1 MKFEE
6 LYLEAGRTRNEI
18 RYLVVQAKKSRE
30 ELLRRRLALQ
40 RIKSLTK
47 SLIKIRRALRL
58 KIKIK
63 KLIKRVKNDREKR
76 QRYSPIFNQEG
87 SASAFLG

>member
-6 LYLEAGRTRNEI
+6 LYLEDGRTRNEI
-18 RYLVVQAKKSRE
+18 RYLVVQARKSR
-30 ELLRRRLALQ
+30 ELLRRRLALH
-40 RIKSLTK
+40 RVKSLTK
-47 SLIKIRRALRL
+47 SLTKIRRALRL

-87 SASAFLG
+87 SAFLG

>member
-1 MKFEE
+1 MKLRE
-6 LYLEAGRTRNEI
+6 LYLEADRIRNET
-18 RYLVVQAKKSRE
+18 RYLVIKARKSRE
-30 ELLRRRLALQ
+30 LQRRRLALQ

-47 SLIKIRRALRL
+47 SLIKIRRTLCL

-87 SASAFLG
+87 SAFLG

>member
-30 ELLRRRLALQ
+30 LLRRRLALQ
-40 RIKSLTK
+40 RIRNLTK

-58 KIKIK
+58 KIKIR
-63 KLIKRVKNDREKR
+63 KLIKRVKDDREKR

-87 SASAFLG
+87 LAFLG

>member
-18 RYLVVQAKKSRE
+18 RYLVVQARKSR

-40 RIKSLTK
+40 RIKSLNK

-76 QRYSPIFNQEG
+76 QRYSPIFNQGE
-87 SASAFLG
+87 SAFLG

>member
-18 RYLVVQAKKSRE
+18 RYLVVQARKSRE
-30 ELLRRRLALQ
+30 LRRRRLALQ
-40 RIKSLTK
+40 RIKSLNK

-76 QRYSPIFNQEG
+76 LRYSPIFNQGE
-87 SASAFLG
+87 SAFLG

>member
-18 RYLVVQAKKSRE
+18 RYLVVQAKKSK

-40 RIKSLTK
+40 RIKILTK

-63 KLIKRVKNDREKR
+63 KLIKRVKDDREKR
-76 QRYSPIFNQEG
+76 QRYSPIFNQER
-87 SASAFLG
+87 SAFLG

>member
-18 RYLVVQAKKSRE
+18 RYLVVQARKSR

-40 RIKSLTK
+40 RIKSLNK

-63 KLIKRVKNDREKR
+63 KLIKKVKNDREKR
-76 QRYSPIFNQEG
+76 QRYSPIFNQGE
-87 SASAFLG
+87 SAFLG

>member
-6 LYLEAGRTRNEI
+6 LHLEAGRTRNEI
-18 RYLVVQAKKSRE
+18 RYLVVQARKSR

-47 SLIKIRRALRL
+47 SLVKIKRALRL

-63 KLIKRVKNDREKR
+63 KLIKRVKTDREKR
-76 QRYSPIFNQEG
+76 QRYSPIFNQGE
-87 SASAFLG
+87 SAFLG

>member
-30 ELLRRRLALQ
+30 LLRRRLALQ

-47 SLIKIRRALRL
+47 SLTKIRKTLRL

-63 KLIKRVKNDREKR
+63 KLIKRVKDDREKR

-87 SASAFLG
+87 SAFLG

>member
-6 LYLEAGRTRNEI
+6 LYLESGRTRNDI
-18 RYLVVQAKKSRE
+18 RYLVVQARKSR

-40 RIKSLTK
+40 RIESLTK
-47 SLIKIRRALRL
+47 SLTKIRRALRL

-63 KLIKRVKNDREKR
+63 KLIKKVKDDREKR

-87 SASAFLG
+87 SAFLG

>member
-1 MKFEE
+1 MKLRE
-6 LYLEAGRTRNEI
+6 LYLEADRIRNET
-18 RYLVVQAKKSRE
+18 RYLVTKARKSRE
-30 ELLRRRLALQ
+30 LQKRTLALQ

-63 KLIKRVKNDREKR
+63 KLIKRVKNDRERR
-76 QRYSPIFNQEG
+76 QRYSPIFNQEE
-87 SASAFLG
+87 SAFLG

>member
-6 LYLEAGRTRNEI
+6 LYLKSGRVRNEI
-18 RYLVVQAKKSRE
+18 RYLVMRTRKSRE
-30 ELLRRRLALQ
+30 LQKRRLALQ

-47 SLIKIRRALRL
+47 SLIKIKRALRL

-63 KLIKRVKNDREKR
+63 RLIKRVKNDREKR
-76 QRYSPIFNQEG
+76 QRYSPIFNQEE
-87 SASAFLG
+87 SAFLG

>member
-18 RYLVVQAKKSRE
+18 RYLVVQARKSRE
-30 ELLRRRLALQ
+30 LLKRRLALR
-40 RIKSLTK
+40 RIKSLNK

-63 KLIKRVKNDREKR
+63 KLIKRVKNDKEKR
-76 QRYSPIFNQEG
+76 LRYSPIFNQGE
-87 SASAFLG
+87 SAFLG

>member
-30 ELLRRRLALQ
+30 LLRRRLALQ

-47 SLIKIRRALRL
+47 SLTKIRRALRL

-63 KLIKRVKNDREKR
+63 KLIKRVKDDREKR

-87 SASAFLG
+87 SAFLG

>member
-18 RYLVVQAKKSRE
+18 RYLVVQARKSR

-47 SLIKIRRALRL
+47 SLTKIRKALRL

-63 KLIKRVKNDREKR
+63 KLIKIVKNDREKR

-87 SASAFLG
+87 SVFLG

>member
-18 RYLVVQAKKSRE
+18 RYLVVQARKSRE
-30 ELLRRRLALQ
+30 LPRRRLALH

-47 SLIKIRRALRL
+47 SLTKIRRALRL

-76 QRYSPIFNQEG
+76 QRYSPIFNQEE
-87 SASAFLG
+87 SAFLG

>member
-30 ELLRRRLALQ
+30 LLRRRLALQ
-40 RIKSLTK
+40 RIRSLTK
-47 SLIKIRRALRL
+47 SLTKIRRTLRL

-63 KLIKRVKNDREKR
+63 KLIKRVKDDREKR

-87 SASAFLG
+87 SAFLG

>member
-6 LYLEAGRTRNEI
+6 LYLEAGRTRNE
-18 RYLVVQAKKSRE
+18 
-30 ELLRRRLALQ
+30 RRLALQ

-47 SLIKIRRALRL
+47 SLIKIRKTLRL

-87 SASAFLG
+87 SAFLG

>member
-18 RYLVVQAKKSRE
+18 RYLVIQARKSR

-40 RIKSLTK
+40 RIKSLNK

-76 QRYSPIFNQEG
+76 QRYSPIFNQGE
-87 SASAFLG
+87 SAFLG

>member
-1 MKFEE
+1 LKLRE
-6 LYLEAGRTRNEI
+6 LYLEADRIRNEV
-18 RYLVVQAKKSRE
+18 RYLAIKARKSRE
-30 ELLRRRLALQ
+30 LQKRRLALQ

-47 SLIKIRRALRL
+47 SLIKVKRTLRL

-76 QRYSPIFNQEG
+76 QRYSPIFNQEE
-87 SASAFLG
+87 SAFLG

>member
-30 ELLRRRLALQ
+30 LPRRRLALQ

-47 SLIKIRRALRL
+47 SLTKIRRAMLR

-63 KLIKRVKNDREKR
+63 RLIKKVKKDREKR
-76 QRYSPIFNQEG
+76 QSYSPIFNQEG
-87 SASAFLG
+87 SAFLG

>member
-30 ELLRRRLALQ
+30 LLRRRLALQ
-40 RIKSLTK
+40 RIKRLTK

-63 KLIKRVKNDREKR
+63 KLIKKVKKDREKR
-76 QRYSPIFNQEG
+76 RSYSPIFNQEG
-87 SASAFLG
+87 SAFLG

>member
-6 LYLEAGRTRNEI
+6 LYLEASRAKNEI
-18 RYLVVQAKKSRE
+18 RYLVMKTRKSK
-30 ELLRRRLALQ
+30 ELQRRRLALQ

-47 SLIKIRRALRL
+47 SLIKIKRALHL

-76 QRYSPIFNQEG
+76 QRYSSIFSQEE
-87 SASAFLG
+87 SAFLG

>member
-30 ELLRRRLALQ
+30 LLRRRLALQ
-40 RIKSLTK
+40 RIRKLTK

-63 KLIKRVKNDREKR
+63 KLIKKVKDDREKR

-87 SASAFLG
+87 SAFLG

>member
-18 RYLVVQAKKSRE
+18 RYLVVQAKKSR

-63 KLIKRVKNDREKR
+63 KLIKRVKDDREKR
-76 QRYSPIFNQEG
+76 QRYSPSSIKKGQH
-87 SASAFLG
+87 S

>member
-18 RYLVVQAKKSRE
+18 KYLVVQARKSR

-40 RIKSLTK
+40 RIKSLSK
-47 SLIKIRRALRL
+47 SLIKIRKALRL

-63 KLIKRVKNDREKR
+63 KLIKRVKIDREKC
-76 QRYSPIFNQEG
+76 QRYSPIFNQEE
-87 SASAFLG
+87 SAFLG

>member
-18 RYLVVQAKKSRE
+18 RYLAMQARKSR

-40 RIKSLTK
+40 RIRNLTK

-58 KIKIK
+58 KIEIK

-76 QRYSPIFNQEG
+76 QRYSPIFNQGE
-87 SASAFLG
+87 SAFLG

>member
-18 RYLVVQAKKSRE
+18 RYLVVQARKSRE
-30 ELLRRRLALQ
+30 LLKKRLALQ

-47 SLIKIRRALRL
+47 SLIKIRKVLRL

-76 QRYSPIFNQEG
+76 QRYSSIFNQEG
-87 SASAFLG
+87 SAFLG

>member
-6 LYLEAGRTRNEI
+6 LYLEAGRIRNEI
-18 RYLVVQAKKSRE
+18 RYLVMQARRSR

-40 RIKSLTK
+40 RIKSLNK

-76 QRYSPIFNQEG
+76 QRYSPIFNQGE
-87 SASAFLG
+87 SAFLG

>member
-1 MKFEE
+1 MKLEE

-18 RYLVVQAKKSRE
+18 RYLVMQTRRSRE
-30 ELLRRRLALQ
+30 LIRRRLALH

-47 SLIKIRRALRL
+47 SLIKIRRALHL

-63 KLIKRVKNDREKR
+63 KLIKKVKNDREKH
-76 QRYSPIFNQEG
+76 QGYSPIFNQEE
-87 SASAFLG
+87 SAFLG

>member
-30 ELLRRRLALQ
+30 LLKRRLALH

-63 KLIKRVKNDREKR
+63 RLIKKVKKDREKR
-76 QRYSPIFNQEG
+76 QNYSPIFNQEG
-87 SASAFLG
+87 SAFLG

>member
-18 RYLVVQAKKSRE
+18 RYLVMQAKKSR

-40 RIKSLTK
+40 RIKSLNK

-76 QRYSPIFNQEG
+76 QRYSPIFNQGE
-87 SASAFLG
+87 SAFLG

>member
-18 RYLVVQAKKSRE
+18 RYLVVQAKKSR

-63 KLIKRVKNDREKR
+63 KLIKKVKDDREKR

-87 SASAFLG
+87 SAFLG

>member
-30 ELLRRRLALQ
+30 LLRRRLALQ
-40 RIKSLTK
+40 RIKNLTK

-76 QRYSPIFNQEG
+76 QRYSPIFYQEG
-87 SASAFLG
+87 SAFLS

>member
-30 ELLRRRLALQ
+30 LLRRRLALQ
-40 RIKSLTK
+40 MIKSLTK

-63 KLIKRVKNDREKR
+63 KLIKRVKDDREKR
-76 QRYSPIFNQEG
+76 QCYSPIFNQEG
-87 SASAFLG
+87 SAFLG